1 MFPYTLIFPRMPIF
15 KYVAKNK
22 ESRSVNGKISADNKE
37 AVIAELRKRALTI
50 ISVTAVKGAA
60 SKSVPFQSKKV
71 KGEEIVIFA
80 RQLATMVEAG
90 IPIIQGLDALSEQ
103 VAHPLFK
110 RVLGTV
116 KEDIEHGTSLSVAFA
131 KHPQV
136 FDSLFINMVKV
147 GETGGALNAVLDR
160 VSTYMEKTLRLKR
173 KVKSALIYPIVVVCM
188 AIVITIILLVKVVPT
203 FTEIYASF
211 DQKLP
216 GMTQLLVSISEF
228 LRQKI
233 IWIIGG
239 LVVFV
244 FAIRQWHH
252 TEKGALFLDGAV
264 LKIPIFGDLLR
275 KVAISRFSR
284 TLATLLQSGVPI
296 LESLDIVEKTIGN
309 RVLEL
314 VIVNVK
320 ENVREGESLTGPLIK
335 SGVFPPMVTRMIA
348 IGEKSG
354 KMEAMLLKIS
364 EFYDD
369 QVDAAVEGLTSVI
382 EPIIIGVLGVV
393 IGFIVIALFLPI
405 INITQ
410 II

>member
-1 MFPYTLIFPRMPIF
+1 MPTF

-22 ESRSVNGKISADNKE
+22 ESRSVTGKINADNKE
-37 AVIAELRKRALTI
+37 AVIGELRKRGLTI
-50 ISVTAVKGAA
+50 ISITSVKGGGGKRA
-60 SKSVPFQSKKV
+60 PFQSKKV
-71 KGEEIVIFA
+71 KGDEIVIFA

-103 VAHPLFK
+103 VTHPLFK
-110 RVLGTV
+110 KVLMTV
-116 KEDIEHGTSLSVAFA
+116 KEDIEHGTSLSAAFA

-136 FDSLFINMVKV
+136 FDSLFNNMVKV
-147 GETGGALNAVLDR
+147 GEAGGVLSEVLDR
-160 VSTYMEKTLRLKR
+160 VATYMEKSLRLKR
-173 KVKSALIYPIVVVCM
+173 KVKSAMIYPAVVISM
-188 AIVITIILLVKVVPT
+188 AIIITIVLLVKVVPT
-203 FTEIYASF
+203 FKGIYASF
-211 DQKLP
+211 DQDLPALTNTLLNISDHLSRMLGWYVGGSIVLVFLLKLWHR
-216 GMTQLLVSISEF
+216 TQ
-228 LRQKI
+228 
-233 IWIIGG
+233 G
-239 LVVFV
+239 
-244 FAIRQWHH
+244 
-252 TEKGALFLDGAV
+252 GALFLDGMS
-264 LKIPIFGDLLR
+264 LRIPIIGDLLR

-309 RVLEL
+309 RVLE
-314 VIVNVK
+314 VVVNDVK
-320 ENVREGESLTGPLIK
+320 GNVREGEGLTGPLIK

-354 KMEAMLLKIS
+354 KVEPMLYKIS

-382 EPIIIGVLGVV
+382 EPVIIGVLGVV

-410 II
+410 LI